1 MAAREVVMETKP
13 GHPCYMRSI
22 NNKAILEG
30 SIGRGEPMIVECP
43 VCHTRYRIESAE
55 VLDDSTFFECSQAGC
70 RCVFPYSPPPLKGG
84 GKAVPPPRPPGA
96 EALGSADKRG

>member
-1 MAAREVVMETKP
+1 
-13 GHPCYMRSI
+13 
-22 NNKAILEG
+22 
-30 SIGRGEPMIVECP
+30 MIVECP
-43 VCHTRYRIESAE
+43 VCHSRYRIESAE

-70 RCVFPYSPPPLKGG
+70 RCVFPYSPSPLRSG